1 MRYISLTEEEKQQLT
16 ELQKTSGNS
25 VVRER
30 SLCLLL
36 SDKRYNVKEIASLTN
51 LCRQTISTLLT
62 TWESA
67 LAQNKLSTLS
77 IASGRGAKVKLEPVA
92 EFLPDLVEKHSRN
105 LKPIL
110 DALEKEHSI
119 KVSKATLQGFLKGAG
134 L

>member
-1 MRYISLTEEEKQQLT
+1 MRYISLTEEEKHQLT
-16 ELQKTSGNS
+16 ELQKASGNS

-36 SDKRYNVKEIASLTN
+36 SDKRFNIKEIVSLTN

-67 LAQNKLSTLS
+67 LPENKLSTLS
-77 IASGRGAKVKLEPVA
+77 IAPGRGAKVKLEPVA
-92 EFLPDLVEKHSRN
+92 GLLPDLVEKHSRN

-110 DALEKEHSI
+110 DALQKEHSI
-119 KVSKATLQGFLKGAG
+119 QVSK
-134 L
+134 

>member
-1 MRYISLTEEEKQQLT
+1 MRYISLTEEEKHQLT
-16 ELQKTSGNS
+16 VLQKASGNS

-36 SDKRYNVKEIASLTN
+36 SDKRFNVKEIASLTN

-67 LAQNKLSTLS
+67 LPENKLSTLC
-77 IASGRGAKVKLEPVA
+77 IAPGRGAKVKLEPVA
-92 EFLPDLVEKHSRN
+92 GLLPDLVEKHSRN

-110 DALEKEHSI
+110 DALQKEHSI
-119 KVSKATLQGFLKGAG
+119 QVSKVTLQSFFKGAG